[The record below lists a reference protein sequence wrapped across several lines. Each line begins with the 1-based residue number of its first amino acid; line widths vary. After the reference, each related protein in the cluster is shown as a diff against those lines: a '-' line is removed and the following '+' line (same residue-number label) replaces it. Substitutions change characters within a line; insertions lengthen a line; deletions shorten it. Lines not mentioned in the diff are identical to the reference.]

1 MNMNA
6 DLNLNVTRRSEKD
19 MPMQMQTNGKTLGK
33 PLGTKALHRRIAL
46 FVALAV
52 TLVPLA
58 AQAQRK
64 SPLADAPAI
73 RKKYE
78 LRATRLEVGA
88 GFGSTINQDFYHTM
102 FFNLKVGFHLTDWL
116 AISAFGSFA
125 VANIAT
131 TYQNNITSTL
141 TDSPPIVSEPTKNDA
156 IASMQKISNMFGAQ
170 AELVPFAGKYSLFGK
185 LFAHY
190 DFYGFGGVGLISVA
204 PTDSSLSSSDPCQAT
219 NPNATTSPTQM
230 MKANAYYCGESGT
243 KPGFNFGLG
252 FHSYFNHWMALNV
265 ELRDI
270 LAKLNPSGRDTN
282 VDLSATTADLTW
294 THTVSLA
301 ANLVFYLPSTPGI
314 SP

>member
-19 MPMQMQTNGKTLGK
+19 MPMTTTNRNSF
-33 PLGTKALHRRIAL
+33 HRRLAF

-52 TLVPLA
+52 TAVPLA

-73 RKKYE
+73 RKRYE

-88 GFGSTINQDFYHTM
+88 GFGTTINQDFYHTM
-102 FFNLKVGFHLTDWL
+102 FFNLKAGFHLTDWL

-131 TYQNNITSTL
+131 TYQGNITSTL
-141 TDSPPIVSEPTKNDA
+141 NDTPPIASEPTKNAA
-156 IASMQKISNMFGAQ
+156 IDSMQKISSMLGAQ
-170 AELVPFAGKYSLFGK
+170 LELAPFSGKYSLFGK
-185 LFAHY
+185 LFANY
-190 DFYGFGGVGLISVA
+190 DFYIFAGPGLIGVK
-204 PTDSSLSSSDPCQAT
+204 PTNPGIQACMSS
-219 NPNATTSPTQM
+219 NPNATTPATNNP
-230 MKANAYYCGESGT
+230 ANAYFCGVSGT
-243 KPGFNFGLG
+243 KFGGNFGLG
-252 FHSYFNHWMALNV
+252 LHSYFNHWMALNV

-270 LAKLNPSGRDTN
+270 LAQLNPSGRDTN
-282 VDLSATTADLTW
+282 VDLQANNADLTW

-301 ANLVFYLPSTPGI
+301 ANLVFYLPATPSI

>member
-19 MPMQMQTNGKTLGK
+19 MPMTTTNRKGF
-33 PLGTKALHRRIAL
+33 HRRLAF

-52 TLVPLA
+52 TAVPLA

-73 RKKYE
+73 RKRYE
-78 LRATRLEVGA
+78 LRATRFEVGA
-88 GFGSTINQDFYHTM
+88 GFGTTINQDFYHTM
-102 FFNLKVGFHLTDWL
+102 FFNLKAGFHLTDWL

-141 TDSPPIVSEPTKNDA
+141 SGTPPINSEPTKNDA
-156 IASMQKISNMFGAQ
+156 INSMQKINSMLGAQ
-170 AELVPFAGKYSLFGK
+170 LELAPFSGKYSLFGK
-185 LFAHY
+185 LFANY
-190 DFYGFGGVGLISVA
+190 DFYIFAGPGLISVA
-204 PTDSSLSSSDPCQAT
+204 PTNSGIQACQTT
-219 NPNATTSPTQM
+219 NPNAGTPATNNPP
-230 MKANAYYCGESGT
+230 NAYFCGVTGT
-243 KPGFNFGLG
+243 KFGGNFGLG
-252 FHSYFNHWMALNV
+252 LHSYFNHWMSLNV

-270 LAKLNPSGRDTN
+270 LAQLNPSGRDTN
-282 VDLSATTADLTW
+282 VDLQANNADLTW
-294 THTVSLA
+294 SHTISLA
-301 ANLVFYLPSTPGI
+301 ANLVFYLPATPSI

>member
-6 DLNLNVTRRSEKD
+6 DLNLKVTRRSEKD
-19 MPMQMQTNGKTLGK
+19 MPMTTNGNMNRKSF
-33 PLGTKALHRRIAL
+33 HRRLAFL
-46 FVALAV
+46 VALTV
-52 TLVPLA
+52 TAVPLA

-88 GFGSTINQDFYHTM
+88 GFGSTINQDYYHSL
-102 FFNLKVGFHLTDWL
+102 FFNLKVGFHITDWL
-116 AISAFGSFA
+116 AISGFGSFA
-125 VANIAT
+125 VANVAT
-131 TYQNNITSTL
+131 TYQNNIVNSPLST
-141 TDSPPIVSEPTKNDA
+141 TQSATISEPTKNDA
-156 IASMQKISNMFGAQ
+156 INSMQKINNMFGAQ
-170 AELVPFAGKYSLFGK
+170 AELVPFSGKYSLFGK

-190 DFYGFGGVGLISVA
+190 DFYGFGGVGLIGVA
-204 PTDSSLSSSDPCQAT
+204 PTNSGLAPCQDKNSA
-219 NPNATTSPTQM
+219 NPKTD
-230 MKANAYYCGESGT
+230 ANSYYCGVSGT

-252 FHSYFNHWMALNV
+252 LHSYFNHWMALNV

-282 VDLSATTADLTW
+282 GDLSATTADLSW
-294 THTVSLA
+294 THTYSLA
-301 ANLVFYLPSTPGI
+301 ANLVFYLPATPSI

>member
-6 DLNLNVTRRSEKD
+6 DLNPKVTRRSEKD
-19 MPMQMQTNGKTLGK
+19 MPMTTNEKTSSKGF
-33 PLGTKALHRRIAL
+33 HRGLAF

-52 TLVPLA
+52 TAVPLA

-73 RKKYE
+73 RKRYE

-88 GFGSTINQDFYHTM
+88 GFGTTLNQDFYHTM
-102 FFNLKVGFHLTDWL
+102 FFNLKAGFHLTDWL

-131 TYQNNITSTL
+131 TYQSNIVGSL
-141 TDSPPIVSEPTKNDA
+141 NQPAVNGQLPSEPTKNDA
-156 IASMQKISNMFGAQ
+156 LDSMQKIKSMLGAQ
-170 AELVPFAGKYSLFGK
+170 IELAPFSGKYSLFGK
-185 LFAHY
+185 LFANY
-190 DFYGFGGVGLISVA
+190 DFYIFGGPGLISVA
-204 PTDSSLSSSDPCQAT
+204 PTNAGIAPCQSN
-219 NPNATTSPTQM
+219 NPITDPMNGG
-230 MKANAYYCGESGT
+230 KYFCGVTGT
-243 KPGFNFGLG
+243 KIGGNFGVGL
-252 FHSYFNHWMALNV
+252 HSYFNHWMALNV

-270 LAKLNPSGRDTN
+270 LAQLNPSGRDTN
-282 VDLSATTADLTW
+282 VDLQANDADLTW

-301 ANLVFYLPSTPGI
+301 ANLVFYLPATPSI